1 VRKVY
6 DWGNSFV
13 FLLVMYGV
21 VCIRLWDCGVLGG
34 GEVIPLCGK
43 LQAVLGGIFFK
54 KGMVAVYI
62 HPIQFVSRYLVAR
75 ISRSSCSRS
84 RTTSMVDMS
93 FSVSPFSY
101 TFTSR
106 SLNSPCWSCFCDS
119 IVQSPLL
126 IFVKPHMSVCTCSY
140 STLFS
145 EILQYLSKFP

>member
-1 VRKVY
+1 
-6 DWGNSFV
+6 
-13 FLLVMYGV
+13 MYTAV
-21 VCIRLWDCGVLGG
+21 W
-34 GEVIPLCGK
+34 K
-43 LQAVLGGIFFK
+43 LKAVLEGTFFK

-62 HPIQFVSRYLVAR
+62 HPIQFVSHYLVAR

-84 RTTSMVDMS
+84 RTTSMVEMS

-126 IFVKPHMSVCTCSY
+126 IFVKPHMFVCTCSY
-140 STLFS
+140 STSFS
-145 EILQYLSKFP
+145 GILQ